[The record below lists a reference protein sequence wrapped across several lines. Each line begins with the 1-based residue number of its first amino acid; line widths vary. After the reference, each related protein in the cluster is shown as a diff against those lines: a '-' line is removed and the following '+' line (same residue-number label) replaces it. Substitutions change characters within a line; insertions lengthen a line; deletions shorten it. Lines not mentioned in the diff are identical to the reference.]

1 MSTIEGLEES
11 LKSYLEPGLINVV
24 KRAYYY
30 AEQAHEGQY
39 RRSGEPYIVHPLA
52 VAQVLAEMQLDYQCL
67 SAAML
72 HDVIEDTGIPKD
84 AIAGQFGE
92 QIAELVDGVSK
103 LTQIEFRSKAEAQA
117 ENFQKMTL
125 AMARDIRVIL
135 VKLADRLHNMR
146 TLGPLKPE
154 KRRRIAAETLDIY
167 APIANR
173 LGIRN
178 MYIELEDLGFEAMYP
193 MRARYI
199 QEAIRKLR
207 SEHQEII
214 VDIRERLESALND
227 KQISCRVSGREK
239 HLNSIY
245 RKMKGKRRS
254 FHDIMDVYGFRI
266 ITDTVDNCYRILG
279 VIHSLFK
286 PVPGRFKDYIA
297 VPKGNGYQSL
307 HTTLFG
313 AKVNIEVQIRTEEME
328 QVASTGVA
336 AHWVYKGGDDT
347 TETQQLRAEKWV
359 QNLMLLSEQ
368 ADDSLQFIEHV
379 KMDLFS
385 DEIYV
390 FTPKGRILELPGG
403 ATPLDF
409 AYAIHTDIGN
419 SAVACRINKHLGSLS
434 VPLKSGQTVEIIT
447 APGAKPKGAWLDFV
461 VTPRA
466 RSNIRYQLKQ
476 QQQHE
481 ARALGRKLLAKNLAD
496 FGRRIEDINEE
507 QLERVLSHN
516 QLPNLDKLF
525 EDIGLGTRMAFI
537 LARQLISGQM
547 EPSRESAEVPAEAT
561 ETAQPLLIEGTEGAL
576 ISFARCCRP
585 IPGDPIV
592 GITGGGDGLVI
603 HSETCDRIRDLL
615 PNPERC
621 THLSWSKEIR
631 DEFSVALEV
640 NVARRRGVIAE
651 IASAVSLAD
660 ANIEKISVEEQEAR
674 LSVVSLVIKVQG
686 RSHLAR
692 VMRRLRNLKA
702 VSSLGRVK

>member
-1 MSTIEGLEES
+1 VCVHFSGKYVPTIEALEER
-11 LKSYLEPGLINVV
+11 LKTYLEPGLINVV

-52 VAQVLAEMQLDYQCL
+52 VAQVLAEMELDYQCL

-84 AIAGQFGE
+84 AIAGQFGD

-178 MYIELEDLGFEAMYP
+178 MYVELEDLGFEAMYP

-214 VDIRERLESALND
+214 VDIREKLEAALAQ
-227 KQISCRVSGREK
+227 KGIPGRVSGREK

-245 RKMKGKRRS
+245 RKMKAKRRS
-254 FHDIMDVYGFRI
+254 FQDIMDVYAFRI
-266 ITDTVDNCYRILG
+266 ICDSVDNCYRILG
-279 VIHSLFK
+279 VIHGLFK

-328 QVASTGVA
+328 RVASTGIA
-336 AHWVYKGGDDT
+336 AHWVYKSNDNAAVS
-347 TETQQLRAEKWV
+347 QQLRAEKWV

-390 FTPKGRILELPGG
+390 FTPKGRILELPGRRNAVG
-403 ATPLDF
+403 LCLRDSYRYREFGSGLPHQQASRVFECAPEEWSDCR
-409 AYAIHTDIGN
+409 GN
-419 SAVACRINKHLGSLS
+419 Y
-434 VPLKSGQTVEIIT
+434 
-447 APGAKPKGAWLDFV
+447 
-461 VTPRA
+461 RA
-466 RSNIRYQLKQ
+466 RRQAQGGLAGFCGYPPGSQ
-476 QQQHE
+476 QYP
-481 ARALGRKLLAKNLAD
+481 
-496 FGRRIEDINEE
+496 
-507 QLERVLSHN
+507 LSA
-516 QLPNLDKLF
+516 Q
-525 EDIGLGTRMAFI
+525 
-537 LARQLISGQM
+537 
-547 EPSRESAEVPAEAT
+547 AT
-561 ETAQPLLIEGTEGAL
+561 A
-576 ISFARCCRP
+576 
-585 IPGDPIV
+585 
-592 GITGGGDGLVI
+592 
-603 HSETCDRIRDLL
+603 
-615 PNPERC
+615 
-621 THLSWSKEIR
+621 
-631 DEFSVALEV
+631 
-640 NVARRRGVIAE
+640 
-651 IASAVSLAD
+651 AS
-660 ANIEKISVEEQEAR
+660 
-674 LSVVSLVIKVQG
+674 
-686 RSHLAR
+686 
-692 VMRRLRNLKA
+692 
-702 VSSLGRVK
+702 

>member
-1 MSTIEGLEES
+1 MRVATIEALEER
-11 LKSYLEPGLINVV
+11 LKSYLEPGMVQVV

-52 VAQVLAEMQLDYQCL
+52 VAQVLADMELDYQCL
-67 SAAML
+67 AAAML

-84 AIAGQFGE
+84 ALASQFGD

-178 MYIELEDLGFEAMYP
+178 MYVELEDLGFEAMYP

-207 SEHQEII
+207 QEHQDII
-214 VDIRERLESALND
+214 VDIRERLESVLE
-227 KQISCRVSGREK
+227 QRGIPGRVSGREK

-245 RKMKGKRRS
+245 RKMKAKRLS
-254 FHDIMDVYGFRI
+254 FQDIMDVYAFRI
-266 ITDTVDNCYRILG
+266 ITDSVDNCYRILG
-279 VIHSLFK
+279 VIHGLFK

-313 AKVNIEVQIRTEEME
+313 SKVNIEVQIRTEEME
-328 QVASTGVA
+328 RVASTGIA
-336 AHWVYKGGDDT
+336 AHWVYKGGDSAA
-347 TETQQLRAEKWV
+347 ESQQLRAEKWV

-466 RSNIRYQLKQ
+466 KSNIRYQLKQ
-476 QQQHE
+476 QQQTE
-481 ARALGRKLLAKNLAD
+481 ARALGRKLLKKHLQD
-496 FGRRIEDINEE
+496 FGCVFEELPEE
-507 QLERVLSHN
+507 QVNRVLAHN
-516 QLPNLDKLF
+516 QIPNLDKLY
-525 EDIGLGTRMAFI
+525 EDVGLGTRMAFI
-537 LARQLISGQM
+537 LARQLVAGSADGQ
-547 EPSRESAEVPAEAT
+547 VTAEASSSRDRP
-561 ETAQPLLIEGTEGAL
+561 PLLIEGTEGAVV
-576 ISFARCCRP
+576 SFAHCCRP

-592 GITGGGDGLVI
+592 GTSGSGDGLTI
-603 HSETCDRIRDLL
+603 HSETCERVRDILS
-615 PNPERC
+615 NPERC
-621 THLSWSKEIR
+621 IHLSWAKDIS
-631 DEFSVALEV
+631 DEFSVALQV
-640 NVARRRGVIAE
+640 GVARRRGVIAE
-651 IASAVSLAD
+651 IANAVALAD
-660 ANIEKISVEEQEAR
+660 ANIEKISVDEQNAQ
-674 LSVVSLVIKVQG
+674 LSLVSMVIKVQG

-692 VMRRLRNLKA
+692 VMRRLRNLKS
-702 VSSLGRVK
+702 VSTLGRIKH

>member
-1 MSTIEGLEES
+1 MQTIDS
-11 LKSYLEPGLINVV
+11 LADRLRGYLDAREVDVV
-24 KRAYYY
+24 RRAYFY
-30 AEQAHEGQY
+30 AEQAHDGQF
-39 RRSGEPYIVHPLA
+39 RRSGEPYITHPLA
-52 VAQVLAEMQLDYQCL
+52 VAQVLADLQLDHHCL
-67 SAAML
+67 AAALL
-72 HDVIEDTGIPKD
+72 HDVIEDTGIPKT
-84 AIAGQFGE
+84 ALAAQFGDTV
-92 QIAELVDGVSK
+92 AELVDGVSK

-178 MYIELEDLGFEAMYP
+178 MYVELEDLGFKAMYP

-214 VDIRERLESALND
+214 GDIRQRLEQALEA
-227 KQISCRVSGREK
+227 QGIPGRVSGREK

-254 FHDIMDVYGFRI
+254 FQDIMDVYAFRI
-266 ITDTVDNCYRILG
+266 ITDTVDNCYRLLG
-279 VIHSLFK
+279 VVHGLFK

-328 QVASTGVA
+328 RIASTGIA
-336 AHWVYKGGDDT
+336 AHWVYKGNGERT
-347 TETQQLRAEKWV
+347 GQQQRRAEKWV

-368 ADDSLQFIEHV
+368 ADDSLEFIEHV
-379 KMDLFS
+379 KMDLLT

-419 SAVACRINKHLGSLS
+419 SAVACRINKHLSSLS
-434 VPLKSGQTVEIIT
+434 VPLKSGQTVEVIT
-447 APGAKPKGAWLDFV
+447 APGAKPKPAWLDFV

-476 QQQHE
+476 QKQSE
-481 ARALGRKLLAKNLAD
+481 ARELGRKLLKKNLQG
-496 FGRRIEDINEE
+496 FGRTLEE
-507 QLERVLSHN
+507 ISSEQIERVLQHN
-516 QLPNLDKLF
+516 QIPSLDKLY
-525 EDIGLGTRMAFI
+525 EDIGLGTRMVLI
-537 LARQLISGQM
+537 LARQLLSDQAVS
-547 EPSRESAEVPAEAT
+547 EVHPVESPGERPA
-561 ETAQPLLIEGTEGAL
+561 LVIEGTEGTVL
-576 ISFARCCRP
+576 NFAHCCRP

-592 GITGGGDGLVI
+592 GIFGAGHGLTI
-603 HSETCDRIRDLL
+603 HSENCDRVRPLL
-615 PNPERC
+615 QETEQC
-621 THLSWSKEIR
+621 VHLKWAKDIT
-631 DEFSVALEV
+631 DEFSVALRVDVEK
-640 NVARRRGVIAE
+640 RRGIIAE
-651 IASAVSLAD
+651 LASTVSLAD
-660 ANIEKISVEEQEAR
+660 ANIEKISVDEQNAR
-674 LSVVSLVIKVQG
+674 LSTVSMVVKVKG
-686 RSHLAR
+686 RAHLAR
-692 VMRRLRNLKA
+692 VMRRLKNVKA
-702 VSSLGRVK
+702 VAGLARVKH